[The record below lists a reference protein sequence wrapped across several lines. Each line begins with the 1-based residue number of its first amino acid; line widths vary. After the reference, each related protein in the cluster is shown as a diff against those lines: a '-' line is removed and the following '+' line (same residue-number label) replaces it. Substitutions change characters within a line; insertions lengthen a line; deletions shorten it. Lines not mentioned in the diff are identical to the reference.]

1 MKMKSFV
8 QWETIWSEKCTQ
20 DLVVIATAYFDAA
33 EGLFQ
38 NETEKRSRTNTKIT
52 IGSQNQRIILKKYIE
67 LLCNNY
73 NEPLNNVCNAKIKEI
88 TEIGNQKQ
96 ETKVIG
102 NQENQERN
110 RKLMMN
116 LQQKLIMQK
125 IETNLK
131 QKLMVQEIETNLKQ
145 KLMMQ
150 ETKKE
155 TNGNRN

>member
-20 DLVVIATAYFDAA
+20 DLVVIATAYFDAV